1 MTFGEFIMFRVLKSA
16 RILMTAHN
24 RQIREAA
31 ENDYARWWQCFVTV
45 FFVVFAL
52 SATLTKADT
61 FGSDP
66 NTTFDIE
73 FVTIGNPG
81 NADDHLSERSWNP
94 SKLRA

>member
-1 MTFGEFIMFRVLKSA
+1 MT
-16 RILMTAHN
+16 THN

-31 ENDYARWWQCFVTV
+31 QNVYSRWWQCFVAA

-52 SATLTKADT
+52 SATPIKADT

-66 NTTFDIE
+66 NNMFEIE

-81 NADDHLSERSWNP
+81 NADDTTGDPNSAPTST
-94 SKLRA
+94 